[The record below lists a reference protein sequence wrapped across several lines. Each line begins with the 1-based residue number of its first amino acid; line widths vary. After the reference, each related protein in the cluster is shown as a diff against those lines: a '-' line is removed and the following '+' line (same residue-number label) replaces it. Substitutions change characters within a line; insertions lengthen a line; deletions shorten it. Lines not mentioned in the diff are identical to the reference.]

1 MPTGLP
7 GAVPHTSTYAL
18 TNATMAYAPEI
29 ADRGW
34 RAAAIR
40 DPALAKG
47 VNLVEGQ
54 LTHAAV
60 AAAHGLDCAPL
71 DQT

>member
-7 GAVPHTSTYAL
+7 AAVPHTSTYAL

-40 DPALAKG
+40 DPALVKG
-47 VNLVEGQ
+47 LNLVEGQ

>member
-1 MPTGLP
+1 MPTGPP

-18 TNATMAYAPEI
+18 TNATMAYVLEI

-34 RAAAIR
+34 RAAAMR
-40 DPALAKG
+40 DLALAKG
-47 VNLVEGQ
+47 MNLVEGQ